1 MDNYRFDASYRQ
13 GGLELIAGI
22 DEAGRGPIAGPVVA
36 SAVVLSPDSRF
47 KGLTDSKK
55 VSEKNRERLYFEI
68 ISRAL
73 GVGVGV
79 CDVDEIDEHN
89 ILGATKLAMEKAVSQ
104 LPQEPHLLLLDA
116 IELPRV
122 NINQSSHVKGD
133 LKSASI
139 AAASIIAKYTRD
151 RIMLHYHKI
160 YPDFAFDRHKG
171 YGTKVHMELVRTH
184 GPCPQH
190 RRGFKGVKELI
201 LPF

>member
-13 GGLELIAGI
+13 GTVELIAGI

-36 SAVVLSPDSRF
+36 SAVVLSPETRF

-55 VSEKNRERLYFEI
+55 VTEKNRERLFFEI
-68 ISRAL
+68 LTHAL

-79 CDVDEIDEHN
+79 CDVDEIDTHN
-89 ILGATKLAMEKAVSQ
+89 ILGATKLAMKKAVSQ

-116 IELPRV
+116 VALPLV
-122 NINQSSHVKGD
+122 NIEQSSHVKGD

-151 RIMLHYHKI
+151 RIMLHYHEM
-160 YPDFAFDRHKG
+160 YPEFGFDRHKG
-171 YGTKVHMELVRTH
+171 YGTKNHMELLNAH

-190 RRGFKGVKELI
+190 RKGFKGVKELI